1 MTNDY
6 FEPSN
11 SLENFGDRSLSA
23 KSKTRWGR
31 AHAQKRLKRH
41 VATSAVLSATLVLS
55 MASPAFAAVDS
66 AKASVQTQQ
75 ASANQNRS
83 GDRAAA
89 SEAALEGP
97 ASPETIRKIDEIAD
111 QLFKNETIIPYLMS
125 TGFIKTVEGTVYD
138 VAVPKEKLKYI
149 DGTDKPYLNE
159 ATRIPGGL
167 IEDAVF
173 YQILSEA
180 ARAIEKAPRGTE
192 KEAQNFLDTL
202 KGILLTYGVKEK
214 TSLQDDGEYVLLDKA
229 KNTYNVT
236 FKEMQ
241 QAEYGSNIYVPT
253 GKENTQV
260 KELFARAEL
269 VKWGNKIDLDFLTDS
284 TKVRNVSLVYM
295 EPFLNKFFNKELGH
309 VGNSQDV
316 GNNIFTV
323 EIPGEFSATQLM
335 CTIKYTD
342 AQGKEREVGP
352 FGIDIDYD
360 AVNKAPNIHSDG
372 HNYISSTYD
381 PETKTRLSYWVA
393 RGEAIMKVLN
403 SNNPEHK
410 KRIAEINKAIQEI
423 KDNLNQPKPSYTK
436 ALASAVPIYKTEIAA
451 AIMNHFAD
459 TIRSH
464 YKMLDEKSIINE
476 KKYTK
481 ASIENYKKKLA
492 KFDKETTEF
501 SLDIPKL
508 IKDIKVL
515 DDATVGSILEYNA
528 SRLENIVAQLNKH
541 TFSDNDYEIKSCS
554 NLKIALDDAQ
564 KWLATVKRRPPLDE
578 TADYTSKLLA
588 SLAAL
593 KDKQGNP
600 KPFKVDVP
608 EDSDNPSD
616 HTPQEKTGEQDIDI
630 TIMGD
635 GKALKHPNFY
645 EKRGKYDK
653 STNTIYVFLTDEAE
667 KIFKIYPTMPE
678 VHADGATP
686 DLFPG
691 IQLGY
696 PTKDPVPSS
705 TPPYAD
711 TNYYNYAKII
721 DKEVTEQG
729 QPKSKKA
736 LVLKNVRLKSDNHSI
751 ALDINYDING
761 RKDWEQ
767 ASTLSF
773 VEVAKV
779 QQEKQAVKARLEAL
793 KNEYTKK
800 GEDNV
805 LSILIL
811 PDVEHNGFKIAQD
824 LEPLIPDVLI
834 SRSLNVAKKVIT
846 VTTTLEADSTLTDE
860 QRMNH
865 IDTAEDMLKTCNQLL
880 RPYNELFKQINAA
893 KARVAALQKSEQEQK
908 AAYDYIDEIQRN
920 FKAAIWWDATAFE
933 KAKNELEHIDQK
945 AVVTTQASNQYQ
957 EAVQQLIKKAQ
968 ALLKEKENNKFPENT
983 QLMYAAITQAMN
995 AVPTVDS
1002 KPKQDQVTKALQSA
1016 MDAFSNSI
1024 NATDIPKLNTKE
1036 VQELV
1041 KTASALPK
1049 GDHPAG
1055 AWAVLQSTI
1064 NVVTD
1069 ALKRVDT
1076 QEKINDVRDLLTKQI
1091 AKFNGST
1098 KQTPAPTMNVQ
1109 SNYAVATYVVPDRKS
1124 DHAFLDSAVWST
1136 SKIERTAQGYTG
1148 VLTLQSVRNKD
1159 NQPYAIATQVEY
1171 SVDGKTWNPVTVLES
1186 DENILPDM
1194 KGIKC
1199 PKRISIPLSEQI
1211 ALQDNPLYL
1220 KVSYTTRIKDTRD
1233 QAQQESHNEEM
1244 SDVAQI
1250 IFDSQ
1255 SITPYQPAHAT
1266 TDVKKLRK
1274 EYNKQIYG
1282 VAPNTASEQALKK
1295 AKDLLNNPSD
1305 VNSVQEQPLILRFGN
1320 AKKPV
1325 EKSKEWKE
1333 EASKLAFILKTTQNL
1348 LFEQGAKKISVEQK
1362 RQLQEKIDEYTKYI
1376 LADSTHTK
1384 EEIAAKY
1391 AELKSE
1397 FEKVVK
1403 EAKIISLLP
1412 LQEALSNAQI
1422 LEQGR
1427 KPDAEWNNFIQCF
1440 NTATEQFNKWKKTLP
1455 TSQEE
1460 IDNAAKK
1467 LTEVIKALEAS
1478 KDEPLD
1484 FSKLNKLIQD
1494 ATDLIKDNPLEKN
1507 NNEKLQG
1514 AIDAANNFI
1523 TNIQPTTGKKDVR
1536 YQVSVLQAAIQRYRN
1551 GLSLLPKPGP
1561 DTPPGPGGSG
1571 TQPGGSGTQPGG
1583 GTENPPAPGPGPNPQ
1598 TPQDKQEY
1606 TVSLFAK
1613 NKDQNTLSAAD
1624 PFISWRGV
1632 LDQANNKMYLALSF
1646 IPWFDKVQKT
1656 EPPYNAYG
1664 GITNLEYQVPQGD
1677 GAWKAMN
1684 LSPNDLKNIRLKNIP
1699 QYNFSANAQGYR
1711 YPSGAYLELPADAI
1725 APNRDTV
1732 IPIRVH
1738 YYADGRGPSDAE
1750 ALLYVCGDTLTTKVH
1765 NEYWSY
1771 SRKPLVNQR
1780 AFIKMNKVP
1789 ITAEAMKN
1797 AVTKENDYT
1806 LSPVN
1811 VMRAYGELLLAT
1823 ADALKTYPSYQHGKD
1838 PYTQSP
1844 IVSKELKERLANSY
1858 KELQSFCDA
1867 NSGKTEGEIKEKA
1880 DNLAGVLKP
1889 VIQAMER
1896 QGLLL
1901 SQSSTTR
1908 GVGTPWYEAAPEPNP
1923 SVPGGSNPSVP
1934 TPPPAPFPPSPVPP
1948 VPTPGGQG
1956 GSSEGDTGGSSDTG
1970 GGSYGGG
1977 SFSGG
1982 GGGATTG
1989 NTGSTPT
1996 DATTGKD
2003 AQAQNPDAAASP
2015 TDVHAAL
2022 KSLEVNPLQQQ
2033 VVETEQHLAPL
2044 IEKQFAPVVEPTHPV
2059 KQFEQVT
2066 QRVAGE
2072 TAMDTMS
2079 KVIDQSFNKARTV
2092 VLASKDGYW
2101 DALSASALAGTL
2113 KAPVLLSGR
2122 DALPQETLDQLLR
2135 LGTKRAYLVGGRS
2148 VMSNAVLDQLHSL
2161 GISTVTVAGQQA
2173 QDTANMVARKLPSSE
2188 VCFIATSW
2196 GYQDALSASSFA
2208 YAKRAP
2214 MFLTN
2219 SAGTLDRSTLA
2230 CIRSKNFKRVVLIGG
2245 ESVLSPEI
2253 VQQLNKVGIKDIQRI
2268 AGDTAYDTS
2277 ALFAQWA
2284 LNHGMKANNM
2294 AIATGYGYEDALV
2307 GAALCGKKDSIMV
2320 LADDSNTSAVDLIVD
2335 AQKNKISNYYILGG
2349 ESVVGNRVNEGL
2361 QNVFSSFGDD
2371 VNAADSADG
2380 ASLQADINSDAGN
2393 EAPQASAK
2401 PAPDED
2407 IEADINDD

>member
-89 SEAALEGP
+89 SETAPGRPDDA
-97 ASPETIRKIDEIAD
+97 ASPETIRKINEIAD
-111 QLFKNETIIPYLMS
+111 QLFKNETIIPYLMG
-125 TGFIKTVEGTVYD
+125 TGYIKTAEGTNYD
-138 VAVPKEKLKYI
+138 VGVPNDKLKYI
-149 DGTDKPYLNE
+149 GGQKYLGDS
-159 ATRIPGGL
+159 TRIAPGL
-167 IEDAVF
+167 IEEAVF

-180 ARAIEKAPRGTE
+180 ARLVEKAPRVTE
-192 KEAQNFLDTL
+192 DEAQSYYNTL
-202 KGILLTYGVKEK
+202 KGILLTYGIKEK
-214 TSLQDDGEYVLLDKA
+214 MSLQDDGEYVLLSKA
-229 KNTYNVT
+229 LNTYNVT

-253 GKENTQV
+253 GKENETA

-269 VKWGNKIDLDFLTDS
+269 VKWGNYLDLNFLTDPN
-284 TKVRNVSLVYM
+284 KVRSITSIAVA
-295 EPFLNKFFNKELGH
+295 PFLNKRISVQIGH
-309 VGNSQDV
+309 VGNATNPDGYADTSS
-316 GNNIFTV
+316 NIFTMQL
-323 EIPGEFSATQLM
+323 PGEFSATQLM
-335 CTIKYTD
+335 CTITYVD
-342 AQGKEREVGP
+342 AQGNTKKVGP
-352 FGIDIDYD
+352 VGVDIDYD
-360 AVNKAPNIHSDG
+360 KVNANPNKHNDG
-372 HNYISSTYD
+372 HNYISPEYD
-381 PETKTRLSYWVA
+381 VQTRTRLSYWKI
-393 RGEAIMKVLN
+393 RGEAILAGLN
-403 SNNPEHK
+403 RNNPEHK

-423 KDNLNQPKPSYTK
+423 DENLKQSRPSYTK
-436 ALASAVPIYKTEIAA
+436 ALKSAVPIYKTEIAF
-451 AIMNHFAD
+451 AISSHFAD
-459 TIRSH
+459 VITSH

-476 KKYTK
+476 QKYTK

-492 KFDKETTEF
+492 EFDKETTNQ
-501 SLDIPKL
+501 SLDIPQL

-515 DDATVGSILEYNA
+515 DDATTGSILEYNA
-528 SRLENIVAQLNKH
+528 SRLENIVNQLKAH
-541 TFSDNDYEIKSCS
+541 TFVEDNYELESYYKFK
-554 NLKIALDDAQ
+554 LALEAAK

-578 TADYTSKLLA
+578 TSDYEAKLRA
-588 SLAAL
+588 ALAAL
-593 KDKQGNP
+593 QLKPGKKDE
-600 KPFKVDVP
+600 FKLEEP
-608 EDSDNPSD
+608 EDPGTSDE
-616 HTPQEKTGEQDIDI
+616 PQQEAQGVVSV
-630 TIMGD
+630 
-635 GKALKHPNFY
+635 ALKFTSDTGSFVVPNFY
-645 EKRGKYDK
+645 EPQGKLDK
-653 STNTIYVFLTDEAE
+653 KNHTLTIYLTKEAE
-667 KIFKIYPTMPE
+667 DKVKQIDYSGAHSVQTTAYVTTEGDRKVIVLTNYSLNSHNAIP
-678 VHADGATP
+678 ADIAFTINGATRWNNA
-686 DLFPG
+686 
-691 IQLGY
+691 
-696 PTKDPVPSS
+696 S
-705 TPPYAD
+705 
-711 TNYYNYAKII
+711 
-721 DKEVTEQG
+721 
-729 QPKSKKA
+729 
-736 LVLKNVRLKSDNHSI
+736 SI
-751 ALDINYDING
+751 AFTELAAI
-761 RKDWEQ
+761 K
-767 ASTLSF
+767 
-773 VEVAKV
+773 K
-779 QQEKQAVKARLEAL
+779 EKETVKARLDAL

-800 GEDNV
+800 GGDNV

-811 PDVEHNGFKIAQD
+811 PDAQHNGFTIAQD

-834 SRSLNVAKKVIT
+834 SRSLNVAKKVVT
-846 VTTTLEADSTLTDE
+846 VYMTLQADSTLTDE

-880 RPYNELFKQINAA
+880 RPYNELFKQITAA
-893 KARVAALQKSEQEQK
+893 KARVAELQKSEQERK
-908 AAYDYIDEIQRN
+908 AAYDYIDKIQRN
-920 FKAAIWWDATAFE
+920 FKAAIWWDAAAFE

-957 EAVQQLIKKAQ
+957 AAVQQLIQQAQ
-968 ALLKEKENNKFPENT
+968 ALLKEKEDNKFPENT

-1002 KPKQDQVTKALQSA
+1002 EQKQVQVTKALQSA

-1024 NATDIPKLNTKE
+1024 NASDISTLKTQEVKE
-1036 VQELV
+1036 LI
-1041 KTASALPK
+1041 KTASTLTK
-1049 GDHPAG
+1049 DDHPAG
-1055 AWAVLQSTI
+1055 AWAVLQTQI
-1064 NVVTD
+1064 NATRDKIAHADSQD
-1069 ALKRVDT
+1069 AVETAKKQL
-1076 QEKINDVRDLLTKQI
+1076 QQQI
-1091 AKFNGST
+1091 AKFNSST
-1098 KQTPAPTMNVQ
+1098 KSAVTPLVAGK
-1109 SNYAVATYVVPDRKS
+1109 SFAEATYVIPDRTS
-1124 DHAFLDSAVWST
+1124 DHAFLNAAVWSMT
-1136 SKIERTAQGYTG
+1136 KISYDGSAYNAI
-1148 VLTLQSVRNKD
+1148 LTLKPALDRDGK
-1159 NQPYAIATQVEY
+1159 PYAATTKVEY
-1171 SVDGKTWNPVTVLES
+1171 SYNGKDWKSATTLTNDQNV
-1186 DENILPDM
+1186 LPDYSNNTYLTSVSVPLLADNVL
-1194 KGIKC
+1194 KDK
-1199 PKRISIPLSEQI
+1199 PLHVRVTYVERIDDQ
-1211 ALQDNPLYL
+1211 
-1220 KVSYTTRIKDTRD
+1220 RD
-1233 QAQQESHNEEM
+1233 ATAHNETKTDTAE
-1244 SDVAQI
+1244 V

-1255 SITPYQPAHAT
+1255 SLVEYQPSHEKI
-1266 TDVKKLRK
+1266 DLKKLVQA
-1274 EYNKQIYG
+1274 YNAQRYGINTQI
-1282 VAPNTASEQALKK
+1282 AEQSVVEK
-1295 AKDLLNNPSD
+1295 AKKLIANPDTVSD
-1305 VNSVQEQPLILRFGN
+1305 VQETTLLLRHGN
-1320 AKKPV
+1320 AKQPV
-1325 EKSKEWKE
+1325 EKTKEWLDAASEMAVVLKTAQNFTQDASFKKLPVEKQKAFIASIE
-1333 EASKLAFILKTTQNL
+1333 EA
-1348 LFEQGAKKISVEQK
+1348 
-1362 RQLQEKIDEYTKYI
+1362 TKYI
-1376 LADSTHTK
+1376 LADSTHSK
-1384 EEIAAKY
+1384 DELDAKR
-1391 AELKSE
+1391 
-1397 FEKVVK
+1397 
-1403 EAKIISLLP
+1403 
-1412 LQEALSNAQI
+1412 EALNSSYNELVGKTGVVTLAP
-1422 LEQGR
+1422 LESVLGKANKIQQGR
-1427 KPDAEWNNFIQCF
+1427 KSDDAWNAFKGTLFDVQSQYSKWS
-1440 NTATEQFNKWKKTLP
+1440 TALP
-1455 TSQEE
+1455 TSQEMVTKE
-1460 IDNAAKK
+1460 VDKLQSAIDTFNGA
-1467 LTEVIKALEAS
+1467 TDEALNLDELRNDITEAS
-1478 KDEPLD
+1478 NLLKAQPAA
-1484 FSKLNKLIQD
+1484 SHMQQMLND
-1494 ATDLIKDNPLEKN
+1494 AISTAKQF
-1507 NNEKLQG
+1507 LQ
-1514 AIDAANNFI
+1514 NVK
-1523 TNIQPTTGKKDVR
+1523 PTTSKADLR
-1536 YQVSVLQAAIQRYRN
+1536 YQLTLLQNAVINYKRS
-1551 GLSLLPKPGP
+1551 LSLTPKPGP
-1561 DTPPGPGGSG
+1561 DTPPSPQPG
-1571 TQPGGSGTQPGG
+1571 PGGSGTQPGG

-1606 TVSLFAK
+1606 TVSLFVK
-1613 NKDQNTLSAAD
+1613 NKDKNALSAAD
-1624 PFISWRGV
+1624 PCIYWRGV
-1632 LDQANNKMYLALSF
+1632 LDQAKNKMYLSLTLAPMLSN
-1646 IPWFDKVQKT
+1646 VQNTPGK
-1656 EPPYNAYG
+1656 YNVLG
-1664 GITNLEYQVPQGD
+1664 GITKLEYQVPQGD
-1677 GAWKAMN
+1677 GAWRAMH
-1684 LSPNDLKNIRLKNIP
+1684 LSPNDLKNIP
-1699 QYNFSANAQGYR
+1699 QYNFSAGAKGYT
-1711 YPSGAYLELPADAI
+1711 YPAGADLELPADAI

-1732 IPIRVH
+1732 IPIRVN
-1738 YYADGRGPSDAE
+1738 YFADGYGVHEAE
-1750 ALLYVCGDTLTTKVH
+1750 ALLYVSGDTLTTKVH
-1765 NEYWSY
+1765 DEYWIY
-1771 SRKPLVNQR
+1771 SRKPLVSQR

-1789 ITAEAMKN
+1789 ITVEAMTN
-1797 AVTKENDYT
+1797 AVTNEKNYA
-1806 LSPVN
+1806 LSSVN
-1811 VMRAYGELLLAT
+1811 AMRAYGRLLLAT
-1823 ADALKTYPSYQHGKD
+1823 ADALKTYPTYKNASATNRSKLDDLYQ
-1838 PYTQSP
+1838 Q
-1844 IVSKELKERLANSY
+1844 LKPLCAANS
-1858 KELQSFCDA
+1858 QA
-1867 NSGKTEGEIKEKA
+1867 TETQIAKIAGDFKA
-1880 DNLAGVLKP
+1880 VSSLV
-1889 VIQAMER
+1889 VEAMEAN
-1896 QGLLL
+1896 GSLL
-1901 SQSSTTR
+1901 SQSGTTK

-1923 SVPGGSNPSVP
+1923 SVPGGSDPSVP
-1934 TPPPAPFPPSPVPP
+1934 TPPPAPFPPSP

-1977 SFSGG
+1977 SYGGGGSFG

-2003 AQAQNPDAAASP
+2003 AQAQNPDAAASS

-2022 KSLEVNPLQQQ
+2022 KSLEASPLQQQ

-2135 LGTKRAYLVGGRS
+2135 LGTKRVYLVGGRS

-2219 SAGTLDRSTLA
+2219 SAGTLDRTTLA

>member
-6 FEPSN
+6 FERSN
-11 SLENFGDRSLSA
+11 SLENIGNRSLSA

-89 SEAALEGP
+89 SETAPGRPDDA
-97 ASPETIRKIDEIAD
+97 ASPETIRKINEIAD

-125 TGFIKTVEGTVYD
+125 TGYIKTTEGTVYD

-149 DGTDKPYLNE
+149 DGTDKPYLDD
-159 ATRIPGGL
+159 AMRIPDGL
-167 IEDAVF
+167 IEEAVF

-180 ARAIEKAPRGTE
+180 ARAIEKAPRATE
-192 KEAQNFLDTL
+192 KEAQHFYDTL

-214 TSLQDDGEYVLLDKA
+214 TSLQDDGEYVLLSKA
-229 KNTYNVT
+229 KNTYNVK
-236 FKEMQ
+236 FQEMK
-241 QAEYGSNIYVPT
+241 QAAYGSNIYVPT

-295 EPFLNKFFNKELGH
+295 EPFLNKRFNTELGH
-309 VGNSQDV
+309 VGNSTSADGIQDV

-323 EIPGEFSATQLM
+323 QIPGEFSATQLM

-342 AQGKEREVGP
+342 TQGKERKVGP
-352 FGIDIDYD
+352 VGIDIDYD
-360 AVNKAPNIHSDG
+360 AVNKAPNNDPDG

-393 RGEAIMKVLN
+393 RGEAIKKFLN

-410 KRIAEINKAIQEI
+410 KRISEINKAIQEI
-423 KDNLNQPKPSYTK
+423 NDNLNQPKPSYTK

-464 YKMLDEKSIINE
+464 YQMLDEKSIINE

-481 ASIENYKKKLA
+481 ASIENFKKKLA
-492 KFDKETTEF
+492 EFDKETTEF

-508 IKDIKVL
+508 IKDIKFL
-515 DDATVGSILEYNA
+515 DDATTGSILEYNA

-541 TFSDNDYEIKSCS
+541 TFSESDYEIESYS
-554 NLKIALDDAQ
+554 NFKIALDYAN
-564 KWLATVKRRPPLDE
+564 KWLVAVKRRPPIDA
-578 TADYTSKLLA
+578 TSDYTSYLL
-588 SLAAL
+588 STLAAL

-608 EDSDNPSD
+608 EDSDSPSD

-630 TIMGD
+630 TIMGN
-635 GKALKHPNFY
+635 GKPLKHPNFY

-667 KIFKIYPTMPE
+667 KVFKIYNTMPE
-678 VHADGATP
+678 VHEDGATP

-691 IQLGY
+691 IRLGY
-696 PTKDPVPSS
+696 PTKDSVPSAI
-705 TPPYAD
+705 PPNYAP
-711 TNYYNYAKII
+711 THYYSYAKII

-729 QPKSKKA
+729 QLKRKKA
-736 LVLKNVRLKSDNHSI
+736 LVLKNVSLASDNHSI
-751 ALDINYDING
+751 SLGINYDING
-761 RKDWEQ
+761 RSDWEQ

-1598 TPQDKQEY
+1598 PPQENQEY

-1613 NKDQNTLSAAD
+1613 HKAKNALSAAN
-1624 PFISWRGV
+1624 PCIYWRGI
-1632 LDQANNKMYLALSF
+1632 LEKANNKMRLTLSLV
-1646 IPWFDKVQKT
+1646 PSLNSAPGVSG
-1656 EPPYNAYG
+1656 EYGG
-1664 GITNLEYQVPQGD
+1664 GITNLVYKVSQGD
-1677 GAWKAMN
+1677 GAWRPMR
-1684 LSPNDLKNIRLKNIP
+1684 LSPVDLKNSP
-1699 QYNFSANAQGYR
+1699 DYNFSAGAKGYT
-1711 YPSGAYLELPADAI
+1711 YPADATLELPADAI
-1725 APNRDTV
+1725 APNRDTI
-1732 IPIRVH
+1732 IPIYVY
-1738 YYADGRGPSDAE
+1738 YYADGRGPSEAE

-1771 SRKPLVNQR
+1771 SRKYLVSQR
-1780 AFIKMNKVP
+1780 AFIKMNKIP
-1789 ITAEAMKN
+1789 ITAEAMKT
-1797 AVTKENDYT
+1797 AVTNEMNYA
-1806 LSPVN
+1806 LSSIN
-1811 VMRAYGELLLAT
+1811 AARAYGELLLAT
-1823 ADALKTYPSYQHGKD
+1823 ADALKTYPTYKIASADNRSKLDDLYQ
-1838 PYTQSP
+1838 Q
-1844 IVSKELKERLANSY
+1844 LKPLCAANS
-1858 KELQSFCDA
+1858 QA
-1867 NSGKTEGEIKEKA
+1867 TEENIYEI
-1880 DNLAGVLKP
+1880 AGQFKKVSSDI
-1889 VIQAMER
+1889 VGAMESPWNS
-1896 QGLLL
+1896 LLA
-1901 SQSSTTR
+1901 QSSTTR
-1908 GVGTPWYEAAPEPNP
+1908 GVGTPWYEAVPEPNP

-1977 SFSGG
+1977 GSFSGG
-1982 GGGATTG
+1982 GSYGGG
-1989 NTGSTPT
+1989 GGGG
-1996 DATTGKD
+1996 ATTGKD

-2022 KSLEVNPLQQQ
+2022 KSLEANPLQQQ